1 MRHKR
6 RKKQIITVLIVF
18 FLLAMLSYMS
28 LIMNREHLFNTLKN
42 TDIKN
47 FETTVIGDILKVSFE
62 ASNTHKNGALY
73 IRARDEMSKSKYI
86 KECGCF
92 EKNFSDDLI
101 RLKNGMN
108 RHSIDISNFASEE
121 IYVTMEVKPFY
132 TKKWESSDLNC
143 TVHGTAKYIL
153 FPLTLCHDTTRRLPS
168 FSKYVKE

>member
-1 MRHKR
+1 MRHKS

-28 LIMNREHLFNTLKN
+28 LIMNRQHLFNTLEE

-47 FETTVIGDILKVSFE
+47 LKTAVEGDVLKVSFE

-73 IRARDEMSKSKYI
+73 VRARDEMSESKYI
-86 KECGCF
+86 EECGCF
-92 EKNFSDDLI
+92 EKNFADDLV

-108 RHSIDISNFASEE
+108 THSIDISNFASEE
-121 IYVTMEVKPFY
+121 IYVTMKVKPFY
-132 TKKWESSDLNC
+132 TKKWKNSELNC

-153 FPLTLCHDTTRRLPS
+153 FPLTLCHDTSHPLPS
-168 FSKYVKE
+168 VSQFVKE